1 MPYLPGFGPGRVAKT
16 IFPGIFPSTREVPQV
31 FGLKGAIVPILRLIR
46 QMYRKERITFGM

>member
-1 MPYLPGFGPGRVAKT
+1 VAKT